1 MGASSAAAGV
11 WAVMVEAKARAAVA
25 RVTVTEAARKGGAE
39 TVVGVA
45 TVAMVHPRLHP
56 RRIALYPR
64 RR

>member
-1 MGASSAAAGV
+1 
-11 WAVMVEAKARAAVA
+11 MVEAKARAAVA
-25 RVTVTEAARKGGAE
+25 RVTVTEAARKRGAE